1 MWQSFSTIH
10 NVKWD
15 HDCSSIPSLAN
26 PLSASWQFQVSL
38 LSSLSW
44 PASPLSSNFPL
55 LLSQG
60 PHWEYYSDPGLWAP
74 KPALILCIDRPE
86 KFLPSAAGSSAL
98 TLCGPEQPALLS
110 QRDGKDGVRHFTLL
124 PNRWVLLMLCV
135 ILDAYSRWHVARE
148 SATVVASPNSVRL
161 WLALGSSCIKN
172 VQYTE
177 PRSAV
182 REGVLLHLPRVLGKV
197 VTQLIVVK
205 HFWGCE
211 V

>member
-15 HDCSSIPSLAN
+15 HDCSSIPSRAN

-44 PASPLSSNFPL
+44 PASRLSSNFPL
-55 LLSQG
+55 QLSQG
-60 PHWEYYSDPGLWAP
+60 PHWEYCSDPGLWAP

-110 QRDGKDGVRHFTLL
+110 QRDGVRCFTFL
-124 PNRWVLLMLCV
+124 PNRWVLLMRCV
-135 ILDAYSRWHVARE
+135 LLGGYCWWHVTCE
-148 SATVVASPNSVRL
+148 SAIVVDSPNSFRL
-161 WLALGSSCIKN
+161 WLALGSSWI
-172 VQYTE
+172 
-177 PRSAV
+177 
-182 REGVLLHLPRVLGKV
+182 
-197 VTQLIVVK
+197 
-205 HFWGCE
+205 
-211 V
+211 